1 MNIFEIEKELLDI
14 TNELEENGGELT
26 PELEE
31 KMKITQDTFKTKVQG
46 YTNVIKQLKSDIKLV
61 DDEINRL
68 TQIADQKSKTI
79 ERLTNILVT
88 AINEFGELNKNNVKF
103 VDYGTG
109 KVSVRKTK
117 AVEVNEELV
126 KGTAEDLQ
134 NTITYLKETNQIDV
148 VNGISMNVN
157 PELKHEL
164 DDIKASFTV
173 DIPIKDI
180 DTFNGFNA
188 IRAIALYTD
197 TYKLKTSVSK
207 TELKA
212 KLEENG
218 SAYPNLARL
227 KTNESLIIK

>member
-1 MNIFEIEKELLDI
+1 MNIFEIEKELLDVA
-14 TNELEENGGELT
+14 NELEENGGELT

-46 YTNVIKQLKSDIKLV
+46 YINVIKQLKSDIRLV

-68 TQIADQKSKTI
+68 TQMADQKSKTVQ
-79 ERLTNILVT
+79 RLTDILII
-88 AINEFGELNKNNVKF
+88 AINQFGELNKNNVKF

-126 KGTAEDLQ
+126 NSTAKDLQ
-134 NTITYLKETNQIDV
+134 NTITYLKETNQIHV
-148 VNGISMNVN
+148 VNGINMNVS

-164 DDIKASFTV
+164 DDVKASFTV
-173 DIPIKDI
+173 DIPLKDI
-180 DTFNGFNA
+180 DTFDGFNA

-227 KTNESLIIK
+227 KTNEGLIIK

>member
-14 TNELEENGGELT
+14 TDELEENGGELT

-31 KMKITQDTFKTKVQG
+31 KLKITQDTFKTKVQN
-46 YTNVIKQLKSDIKLV
+46 YTNVIKQLKSDVKLV
-61 DDEINRL
+61 EDEINRL

-79 ERLTNILVT
+79 EKLTNILVT
-88 AINEFGELNKNNVKF
+88 AINQFGELNKNNVKF
-103 VDYGTG
+103 IDYGTG

-117 AVEVNEELV
+117 AVEVNEELINS
-126 KGTAEDLQ
+126 TAEDLQ
-134 NTITYLKETNQIDV
+134 NIITYLKETNQINV
-148 VNGISMNVN
+148 VNGIEMQVS
-157 PELKHEL
+157 PKFKREI

-173 DIPIKDI
+173 EIPIKDI
-180 DTFNGFNA
+180 DTPNGFNA
-188 IRAIALYTD
+188 IKAIALYTD